1 MNLDLSQ
8 VLDQFKNTLSEKL
21 IDNTFVEKIIKELIQ
36 QIQKQ
41 FKNYIY
47 IAIGLYIIILAL
59 LIWILIKLYKQ

>member
-59 LIWILIKLYKQ
+59 LIWILIKLYK